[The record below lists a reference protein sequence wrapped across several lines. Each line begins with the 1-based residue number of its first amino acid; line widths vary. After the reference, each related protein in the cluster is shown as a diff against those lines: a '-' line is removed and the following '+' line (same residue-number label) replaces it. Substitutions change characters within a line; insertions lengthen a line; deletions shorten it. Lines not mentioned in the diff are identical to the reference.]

1 MAGMVTKRVLEEIRF
16 KNDIVDVVQSSIDL
30 KKAGGTFKA
39 LCPFHK
45 EKTPSFVVN
54 PQRQIFHC
62 FGCGKGGDVFKFIM
76 EYEGV
81 DFIGSVKMLA
91 DRAGVKLELEDGPG
105 NVSDKDL
112 LLKINNDASELYQEL
127 MLNDKRAAAA
137 RNYLAGRKL
146 NRETAAAF
154 RIGYAPAEWHFI
166 VEWGKAKKYS
176 MDILERVGLIVRK
189 TDGEGTRYY
198 DRFRD
203 RVMFA
208 ILDEQGR
215 VVGFSGRIMDKE
227 AKEAKYV
234 NTPETP
240 LFHKARILYGL
251 SFARRKIVEAR
262 EAIIC
267 EGQIDVIRCHQAGFD
282 TAVASQGTA
291 FSEDHVRMIRRYA
304 DSVVIV
310 FDSDDAGQ
318 SAAIRTAQIFI
329 AAGLAVKVG
338 ALPKGD
344 DPDSLILSKGKEA
357 FRQVLD
363 SAASAVA
370 FQAQVLSLRENVRSE
385 VGAMR
390 VAREVLQTISNS
402 PNAVQRER
410 LVREAA
416 QRLELNPSALFEE
429 LRKIMNRSS
438 SAPSAERQ
446 QPEGAAATAPGDEKE
461 LCRHLVQ
468 SENAPEAVGLARK
481 YLPLEFVKNPLC
493 RDVVSVVLEAS
504 ENGEDI
510 TILVREKD
518 GSDGEMQAFVSGLIM
533 GPNKAGIGE
542 SSSADAMRDIIMHI
556 WRRELKEERKMLDA
570 RQEPSEAEKE
580 RRRQITYDLK
590 AMQKWE
596 TAEPILEIEMESRR
610 E

>member
-1 MAGMVTKRVLEEIRF
+1 MSGMVTKRVLEEIRF

-30 KKAGGTFKA
+30 KKAGATFKA

-81 DFIGSVKMLA
+81 DFIGSVRMLA
-91 DRAGVKLELEDGPG
+91 DRAGVKLELEEGPG
-105 NVSDKDL
+105 HVSDKDL
-112 LLKINNDASELYQEL
+112 LFKINNEASELYQGL
-127 MLNDKRAAAA
+127 LLNDKRAAAA

-146 NRETAAAF
+146 NRESAAAF
-154 RIGYAPAEWHFI
+154 RIGYAPAEWDFI
-166 VEWGKAKKYS
+166 VEWGKEKKYS
-176 MDILERVGLIVRK
+176 MDVLERVGLVVRK
-189 TDGEGTRYY
+189 TDEESTRYY

-215 VVGFSGRIMDKE
+215 VVGFSGRIMDKD

-262 EAIIC
+262 EAIVC
-267 EGQIDVIRCHQAGFD
+267 EGQIDVIRCHQAGFE

-318 SAAIRTAQIFI
+318 NAAIRTAQIFI
-329 AAGLAVKVG
+329 AAGLAVRVG
-338 ALPKGD
+338 ALPKGE
-344 DPDSLILSKGKEA
+344 DPDSLILTKGKEA
-357 FRQVLD
+357 FQQVLD

-370 FQAQVLSLRENVRSE
+370 FQAQILSMRENVRSE

-390 VAREVLQTISNS
+390 VAREVLQTISSS

-429 LRKIMNRSS
+429 LRKIMHRASS
-438 SAPSAERQ
+438 GPAGESQQSARP
-446 QPEGAAATAPGDEKE
+446 AATVPGDEKE
-461 LCRHLVQ
+461 LCSHLVQ
-468 SENAPEAVGLARK
+468 SENSPESVELVRK
-481 YLPLEFVKNPLC
+481 YLPLEFVKHALC
-493 RDVVSVVLEAS
+493 RDVMSIVLEAA
-504 ENGEDI
+504 GKGGDL
-510 TILVREKD
+510 TALVREKD
-518 GSDGEMQAFVSGLIM
+518 ASDGEMQAFVSGLIM

-542 SSSADAMRDIIMHI
+542 RSSVDAVRDIILHI
-556 WRRELKEERKMLDA
+556 WRRELKEERKVIDVK
-570 RQEPSEAEKE
+570 QDTSEEEKE

-590 AMQKWE
+590 ALQKWE
-596 TAEPILEIEMESRR
+596 TAEPILEIEMDARR
-610 E
+610 